1 MSRLKGKLLAEE
13 LSMSEPVGKVPYI
26 KWLNKTEEYGIYVPD
41 MYEYKYNGNL
51 VFIKVRISEVDLSR
65 MLKADDYVNKG
76 IFFELA
82 DEKADLD
89 DDTYLGI
96 SYVQWFY
103 YLSKHV
109 LIVAKRNSRK
119 FGYPQK
125 YFLKRRVPRGG
136 RPIGAKNKVSEEE
149 MKRIE
154 EVYTIREQ
162 IKVNCY
168 RHDWAEEYVSLMKD
182 IAAYRK
188 KPFIGRKKALQNFT
202 AERRKWL
209 KTNEE

>member
-1 MSRLKGKLLAEE
+1 MSRLKGKLLVEE
-13 LSMSEPVGKVPYI
+13 LGLTQPVGAISYI

-41 MYEYKYNGNL
+41 MYEYKFNAEL
-51 VFIKVRISEVDLSR
+51 VFIEVRISEPDLYR
-65 MLKADDYVNKG
+65 MINADSHNY
-76 IFFELA
+76 FELA

-89 DDTYLGI
+89 DDTYFGI

-109 LIVAKRNSRK
+109 LNLAKRSSRK

-136 RPIGAKNKVSEEE
+136 RPAGVKNKVSEEE
-149 MKRIE
+149 LSRLE
-154 EVYTIREQ
+154 EVYINREQ

-202 AERRKWL
+202 VERRKWL